1 MGDDAS
7 GNPEPERERNASG
20 DRPEGLTGRPVTP
33 DSRPQPSEGPD
44 VYLDVPQLKV
54 DEISL
59 EVENLDAHVSLVA
72 QVLDLLRLNVGADVF
87 LGKVKLDI
95 KGVEAQAHLEVR
107 LDNVAVIVDRVLTT
121 LDRNPEIL
129 QHIGR
134 GVETAVRDIG
144 TGTGT
149 AVGEVGR
156 GAKGAV
162 QDVGRGA
169 GGAVESVGEGTGGAV
184 RDVGRGAGGAVQ
196 DVGRGAGGAV
206 QDVGQ
211 GAGGAVQ
218 DVGQGAGGAVQDVGQ
233 GAGGAVQDVGK
244 GAGKAAQDVGAG
256 TGRAAESTGH
266 AAENA
271 GRGAGGAA
279 ESAGRAAENAGE
291 SASEAVNGTGDEDDT
306 HEAKSDSE
314 ESTDLQ
320 TALHGTE
327 ESVRDLG
334 RALLRMISQQPAHP
348 KRSRPTM
355 THDGLPDAERRRTA
369 DILFTA
375 KVKADELRFDV
386 APEVSVV
393 FTGNASGDST
403 SGSDRTNLPDKVE
416 ENTTYRDIEIHYAI
430 AAKLDAPDSP

>member
-1 MGDDAS
+1 MAQ
-7 GNPEPERERNASG
+7 ERERNASDDG
-20 DRPEGLTGRPVTP
+20 QESPTGRPVTP
-33 DSRPQPSEGPD
+33 EKRPRPSEGPD
-44 VYLDVPQLKV
+44 VYLDVPLLKV

-134 GVETAVRDIG
+134 GVESAAREIG
-144 TGTGT
+144 SGTGT

-169 GGAVESVGEGTGGAV
+169 GVAVESVGEGTGGAV
-184 RDVGRGAGGAVQ
+184 QDVGKGAGSAVQ
-196 DVGRGAGGAV
+196 DVGKGAGSAV
-206 QDVGQ
+206 EDVGE
-211 GAGGAVQ
+211 
-218 DVGQGAGGAVQDVGQ
+218 

-244 GAGKAAQDVGAG
+244 G
-256 TGRAAESTGH
+256 TGRAAENVAEDVGEGAGE
-266 AAENA
+266 AA
-271 GRGAGGAA
+271 RGAGTA
-279 ESAGRAAENAGE
+279 AGE
-291 SASEAVNGTGDEDDT
+291 ADDDQDITAV
-306 HEAKSDSE
+306 
-314 ESTDLQ
+314 Q

-334 RALLRMISQQPAHP
+334 RALLRMISQHP
-348 KRSRPTM
+348 RSSEKEPN
-355 THDGLPDAERRRTA
+355 DNE
-369 DILFTA
+369 
-375 KVKADELRFDV
+375 
-386 APEVSVV
+386 S
-393 FTGNASGDST
+393 
-403 SGSDRTNLPDKVE
+403 
-416 ENTTYRDIEIHYAI
+416 
-430 AAKLDAPDSP
+430 

>member
-7 GNPEPERERNASG
+7 GKPEPERERNASD
-20 DRPEGLTGRPVTP
+20 DRPEGLTGKPLAPENRP
-33 DSRPQPSEGPD
+33 RPSEGPD
-44 VYLDVPQLKV
+44 VYLDVPLLKV

-59 EVENLDAHVSLVA
+59 EVENLEAHVSLVA

-95 KGVEAQAHLEVR
+95 KGVEAQAQLEVR

-134 GVETAVRDIG
+134 GVEAAARDIG
-144 TGTGT
+144 SGTGT

-169 GGAVESVGEGTGGAV
+169 GGAVESVGEG
-184 RDVGRGAGGAVQ
+184 AGGAVQ

-206 QDVGQ
+206 QDVGK

-218 DVGQGAGGAVQDVGQ
+218 DVGQGAGGAVENIGR
-233 GAGGAVQDVGK
+233 GAGDAV
-244 GAGKAAQDVGAG
+244 QDVGAG
-256 TGRAAESTGH
+256 TGH
-266 AAENA
+266 AAE
-271 GRGAGGAA
+271 G
-279 ESAGRAAENAGE
+279 AGRAAEGVGGAAENVGEGTSDAVQDVSAGTGRAAEDTGKSAGE
-291 SASEAVNGTGDEDDT
+291 AVKDTGNEDDT
-306 HEAKSDSE
+306 KEAKPNYQ
-314 ESTDLQ
+314 ESTDFQ

-334 RALLRMISQQPAHP
+334 RALLRMFSQQH
-348 KRSRPTM
+348 RSPEKEPNN
-355 THDGLPDAERRRTA
+355 HD
-369 DILFTA
+369 
-375 KVKADELRFDV
+375 
-386 APEVSVV
+386 S
-393 FTGNASGDST
+393 
-403 SGSDRTNLPDKVE
+403 
-416 ENTTYRDIEIHYAI
+416 
-430 AAKLDAPDSP
+430 